1 MAYSLKSVK
10 FKVSHNCRTRV
21 LYCCKIHF
29 THFETIHHI
38 IPKINIIQGQQTKIL
53 LQNENGPCP
62 LIACANALLLSSK
75 ISLPESS
82 IRNNVAS
89 IDDVVNMLASHALK
103 QNPQRIHNVVTSAST
118 SASMSTTSRITTA
131 VDKSSQEGEITN
143 NNDVDDDTKDRVR
156 AHYINELLILFPT
169 LQHGMDVNPQFTLG
183 PTGCEYTIGVSA
195 FDFMGVD
202 LVHGWLVD
210 VEQDGDLAAIIGRKT
225 YNELIDL
232 IVKSQE
238 AGLISDQLTEKIAQL
253 NKGKEEKE
261 EEDGDGEGDA
271 QTIYSSTSSVNSFL
285 FKNENE
291 KELHKLHDELQI
303 QNDIAARGSVVQQF
317 LDESSHQLTYAGL
330 TKLHS
335 HVKEGHL
342 CVFFRNNHFATLT
355 KHEGILYLLV
365 TDLGYSGVNEVV
377 WEKLDDI
384 SGDTDLYD
392 ESFRKSMVQS
402 IDPVTSGPN
411 LTPEQLLAH
420 RGQTENDYQLAL
432 ELSRNDHINTNRL
445 ALEEGQLIAAATQLS
460 LQTYNEST
468 GQGSTPVNETKN
480 NNNNNNDDDA
490 SERLAY
496 EMQKKIN
503 EEKDREMAMRLQA
516 ELNQRATSHQ
526 RTNLS
531 DRHRAGQQMQ
541 RSQAARQSESSGC
554 SIS

>member
-1 MAYSLKSVK
+1 
-10 FKVSHNCRTRV
+10 
-21 LYCCKIHF
+21 
-29 THFETIHHI
+29 
-38 IPKINIIQGQQTKIL
+38 
-53 LQNENGPCP
+53 
-62 LIACANALLLSSK
+62 
-75 ISLPESS
+75 
-82 IRNNVAS
+82 
-89 IDDVVNMLASHALK
+89 MLASHALK
-103 QNPQRIHNVVTSAST
+103 QNPEGINNEVTPT
-118 SASMSTTSRITTA
+118 STTTA
-131 VDKSSQEGEITN
+131 LDTSSQEGEITN
-143 NNDVDDDTKDRVR
+143 KNDNNDYDDAKDRVR

-183 PTGCEYTIGVSA
+183 PTGCEYTTGVSA

-210 VEQDGDLAAIIGRKT
+210 VEQDRDLAAIIGRKT

-232 IVKSQE
+232 ILKSQE
-238 AGLISDQLTEKIAQL
+238 AGLISDQLTENIAHL

-261 EEDGDGEGDA
+261 EEEGEGDA
-271 QTIYSSTSSVNSFL
+271 QTINSTSSDSFL
-285 FKNENE
+285 FKNERE
-291 KELHKLHDELQI
+291 KELNKLHDELQI

-317 LDESSHQLTYAGL
+317 LDETSHQLTYAGL
-330 TKLHS
+330 TELHS

-355 KHEGILYLLV
+355 KYKGILYLLV

-411 LTPEQLLAH
+411 LTPEQLLAQ
-420 RGQTENDYQLAL
+420 RGQTDNDYQLAL
-432 ELSRNDHINTNRL
+432 ELSRNDHVNTNRL

-468 GQGSTPVNETKN
+468 GQGPTPDNETKN
-480 NNNNNNDDDA
+480 NNDDDNA

-496 EMQKKIN
+496 EMQMKIN
-503 EEKDREMAMRLQA
+503 EERDREMAMRLQA
-516 ELNQRATSHQ
+516 ELNKPATPHQ
-526 RTNLS
+526 GSNIS
-531 DRHRAGQQMQ
+531 DRHRVGQQMQ
-541 RSQAARQSESSGC
+541 RRQAPRQSESSGC
-554 SIS
+554 CIS